1 MHASCMAST
10 QQQHLYCMLCL
21 PFSSSR
27 EHLSEVWLL
36 AQQNSLRL
44 RRSLTTKLLHLRL
57 TDNLVCENRKHTWTL
72 FLLKV
77 PNVLFCNPSKILSIF
92 PKYSVPA
99 RIAATPYTLLCMPFH
114 GHPLRLLRSPLE
126 AASISPNPTG
136 VTPYTAAMQGSPS
149 AICLSP
155 ASLVASGSFQ
165 TESWQAAQGPAT
177 LGLTLEVLRILS
189 LLCCLRCCQQAKAAI
204 LQVVPI
210 MAQTMLMLA
219 YASSSWHWAL
229 STTITP
235 FTSVQSCS
243 CTGAP
248 TPAMPLW
255 AKATVYTLSGR
266 QAIQRPCGKQ

>member
-1 MHASCMAST
+1 MD
-10 QQQHLYCMLCL
+10 
-21 PFSSSR
+21 P
-27 EHLSEVWLL
+27 
-36 AQQNSLRL
+36 
-44 RRSLTTKLLHLRL
+44 
-57 TDNLVCENRKHTWTL
+57 L

-126 AASISPNPTG
+126 AVSISPNPTG
-136 VTPYTAAMQGSPS
+136 ETPYTAAMQGSPS

-229 STTITP
+229 STTIHLP
-235 FTSVQSCS
+235 HLYSPVPALEHLPQLCHYGPKQQSILS
-243 CTGAP
+243 QA
-248 TPAMPLW
+248 
-255 AKATVYTLSGR
+255 AKQYRGHVESNEPG
-266 QAIQRPCGKQ
+266 